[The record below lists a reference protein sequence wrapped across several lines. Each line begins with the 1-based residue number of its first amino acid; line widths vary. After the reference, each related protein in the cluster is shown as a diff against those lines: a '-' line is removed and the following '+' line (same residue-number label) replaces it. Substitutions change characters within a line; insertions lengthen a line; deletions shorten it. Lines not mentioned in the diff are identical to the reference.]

1 MSEKDDK
8 KGMEAISQEL
18 IEKIKGLIR
27 DSNIQG
33 LRRLVDTMKPADMAD
48 LVEHLNPDERLFI
61 FKVLE
66 PDGAGEVLMEV
77 EPPIQE
83 SILKKIDN
91 KSLSEIVE
99 TLDSDDA
106 ADLVGYLPEDRA
118 QEIIESV
125 EKDVSEELKKL
136 LPYPEDS
143 AGGIMA
149 LEFVAV
155 KADAT
160 IRDAINMI
168 REKKDEIEN
177 LYHIWVVD
185 NNGKLVGVVSIK
197 DLLLEPR
204 DTRVKEIMNKDVIY
218 VNVYTD
224 QEEVA
229 RLFKKYDLV
238 SIPVVDENHKLV
250 GRITHDDIIDVIEEE
265 VDEDMSMMAGI
276 MDQEIAE
283 VSPLKISK
291 ARLPWLIVAF
301 VGELVSAMVINR
313 FEASI
318 QKIIALSFFFPV
330 IMALGGATS
339 QQAAIIVVRGIAT
352 GDISVLS
359 LGKRIL
365 VEIKS
370 SMIVGMILGI
380 MLGIVVA
387 LWLSNWIL
395 GAVVAAALIV
405 VILNAGLI
413 GSAVPVLLY
422 KLNIDPAFATG
433 PFVATT
439 NDILGLLVYLSLVT
453 WFLRTTAV

>member
-1 MSEKDDK
+1 MSEKGDK
-8 KGMEAISQEL
+8 KGIEAISQEL
-18 IEKIKGLIR
+18 IEKIKELIKAN
-27 DSNIQG
+27 NIQG
-33 LRRLVDTMKPADMAD
+33 LRKIVDTMKPADMAD
-48 LVEHLNPDERLFI
+48 LIEHLNSDERMFI

-83 SILKKIDN
+83 SILEKIDN
-91 KSLSEIVE
+91 ESLSEIVE

-118 QEIIESV
+118 QKIIESV

-136 LPYPEDS
+136 LPYPEDT

-155 KADAT
+155 RAEAT
-160 IRDAINMI
+160 IKDAIDMI

-185 NNGKLVGVVSIK
+185 NEGKLVGVVSIK
-197 DLLLEPR
+197 DLLLEPQ
-204 DTRVKEIMNKDVIY
+204 DTRIKEIMNKDVIY

-238 SIPVVDENHKLV
+238 SIPVIDERHKLV

-265 VDEDMSMMAGI
+265 VDEDMSIMAGI

-283 VSPLKISK
+283 ISPLKISK

-301 VGELVSAMVINR
+301 VGELVSAIVINR

-318 QKIIALSFFFPV
+318 QKIIALSFFFPI

-370 SMIVGMILGI
+370 SLIVGTILGL
-380 MLGIVVA
+380 MLGIVVS
-387 LWLSNWIL
+387 LWLSNWQL
-395 GAVVAAALIV
+395 GIVVASALIL
-405 VILNAGLI
+405 VILNAGFI
-413 GSAVPVLLY
+413 GSAVPIALY
-422 KLNIDPAFATG
+422 KMNVDPAFATG

-453 WFLRTTAV
+453 WFLRTTAI

>member
-1 MSEKDDK
+1 MSNSDK
-8 KGMEAISQEL
+8 KRITLSEEL
-18 IEKIKGLIR
+18 IEEIKELI
-27 DSNIQG
+27 SKNNAQELKEIIYS
-33 LRRLVDTMKPADMAD
+33 MKPADVAD
-48 LVEHLNPDERLFI
+48 LIEHLDSEERMFI
-61 FKVLE
+61 FKILE

-83 SILKKIDN
+83 SIIEKMDN
-91 KSLSEIVE
+91 ESLSEIVE

-118 QEIIESV
+118 KQIIESV
-125 EKDVSEELKKL
+125 EEDVSEELKKL
-136 LPYPEDS
+136 LPYPEDT

-160 IRDAINMI
+160 IKDAIEEI
-168 REKKDEIEN
+168 KQKKDEIEN

-185 NNGKLVGVVSIK
+185 KEGRLVGVVSIK
-197 DLLLEPR
+197 DLLFEPPEKKI
-204 DTRVKEIMNKDVIY
+204 KEIMNPDVIF

-238 SIPVVDENHKLV
+238 SIPVVDENNRLV
-250 GRITHDDIIDVIEEE
+250 GRITYDDIIDVIEEE
-265 VDEDMSMMAGI
+265 VDEDISIMAGI
-276 MDQEIAE
+276 VDQEIAE
-283 VSPLKISK
+283 ESSFKITK
-291 ARLPWLIVAF
+291 ARLPWLIISF
-301 VGELVSAMVINR
+301 IGEMVSAIVINR

-339 QQAAIIVVRGIAT
+339 QQAAIIVVRGLAT

-370 SMIVGMILGI
+370 SLLIGMILGI
-380 MLGIVVA
+380 LLGTVVSVWISNWHLGVVVA
-387 LWLSNWIL
+387 C
-395 GAVVAAALIV
+395 ALMII
-405 VILNAGLI
+405 ILNAGFI
-413 GSAVPVLLY
+413 GSAVPIALY
-422 KLNIDPAFATG
+422 KMNIDPAFATG

-439 NDILGLLVYLSLVT
+439 NDILGLLIYLSLVT
-453 WFLRTTAV
+453 WFLKTTAA

>member
-1 MSEKDDK
+1 MSEKGEK
-8 KGMEAISQEL
+8 KAVPAISQEL
-18 IEKIKGLIR
+18 IQQIKNLIK
-27 DSNIQG
+27 SNNVQG
-33 LRRLVDTMKPADMAD
+33 LRKVVDTLKPADMAD
-48 LVEHLNPDERLFI
+48 LIEHLNSDERMFI
-61 FKVLE
+61 FKLLE

-83 SILKKIDN
+83 SILDKMDN
-91 KSLSEIVE
+91 KSISEIVE

-106 ADLVGYLPEDRA
+106 ADLVGYLPEGRA
-118 QEIIESV
+118 QKIIESV
-125 EKDVSEELKKL
+125 EKNVSEELKKL
-136 LPYPEDS
+136 LPYPGDS

-155 KADAT
+155 RADAT
-160 IRDAINMI
+160 IKNAIEMI
-168 REKKDEIEN
+168 RKKKDEIEN

-185 NNGKLVGVVSIK
+185 NEGRLVGMVSIK
-197 DLLLEPR
+197 DLLLEPSNKKI
-204 DTRVKEIMNKDVIY
+204 KEIMNKDVIY
-218 VNVYTD
+218 TNVYTD

-238 SIPVVDENHKLV
+238 SIPVVDENHRLV

-265 VDEDMSMMAGI
+265 VDEDMSIMAGI

-291 ARLPWLIVAF
+291 ARLPWLVVAF
-301 VGELVSAMVINR
+301 VGELVSAIVINR

-318 QKIIALSFFFPV
+318 QKIIAVSFFFPI
-330 IMALGGATS
+330 IMALGGSTS

-359 LGKRIL
+359 LGRRIL

-370 SMIVGMILGI
+370 SLIVGIILGL
-380 MLGIVVA
+380 MLGVVVS
-387 LWLSNWIL
+387 LWLSNWHL
-395 GAVVAAALIV
+395 GIIVALALIL

-413 GSAVPVLLY
+413 GSAVPVALY
-422 KLNIDPAFATG
+422 KMNIDPAFATG

-439 NDILGLLVYLSLVT
+439 NDILGLLLYLSLVT
-453 WFLRTTAV
+453 WFLRITAI

>member
-1 MSEKDDK
+1 MPEKIDK
-8 KGMEAISQEL
+8 QIETINEKLIHQIKEF
-18 IEKIKGLIR
+18 IEKGNALELKHVL
-27 DSNIQG
+27 DN
-33 LRRLVDTMKPADMAD
+33 MKPADVAD
-48 LVEHLNPDERLFI
+48 LIEHLNKDERMFI
-61 FKVLE
+61 FRLLE

-83 SILKKIDN
+83 SIIENMDN
-91 KSLSEIVE
+91 ESLSEIVE
-99 TLDSDDA
+99 KLDSDDA
-106 ADLVGYLPEDRA
+106 ADLVGYLPEERA
-118 QEIIESV
+118 KKIIESV

-136 LPYPEDS
+136 LPYPEDT

-155 KADAT
+155 KADVT
-160 IRDAINMI
+160 IKDAVDVI
-168 REKKDEIEN
+168 RQKKDEIKN
-177 LYHIWVVD
+177 LYHIWVTD
-185 NNGKLVGVVSIK
+185 NDGKLVGVVSIK
-197 DLLLEPR
+197 DLLIEAPETKIR
-204 DTRVKEIMNKDVIY
+204 EIMNKDIIY

-238 SIPVVDENHKLV
+238 SIPVVDENNRLV
-250 GRITHDDIIDVIEEE
+250 GRITYDDIIDVIEEE
-265 VDEDMSMMAGI
+265 VDEDISIMAGI

-283 VSPLKISK
+283 SSPLKISK
-291 ARLPWLIVAF
+291 ARLPWLIVSF
-301 VGELVSAMVINR
+301 LGELVSAIVINR

-318 QKIIALSFFFPV
+318 QKIIALSFFFPI

-370 SMIVGMILGI
+370 SLIIGIILGL
-380 MLGIVVA
+380 MLGLVVS
-387 LWLSNWIL
+387 LWLTNWHL
-395 GAVVAAALIV
+395 GAVVAFALIL
-405 VILNAGLI
+405 VIINAGFI
-413 GSAVPVLLY
+413 GSAVPVVLY

-453 WFLRTTAV
+453 WFLRATTI